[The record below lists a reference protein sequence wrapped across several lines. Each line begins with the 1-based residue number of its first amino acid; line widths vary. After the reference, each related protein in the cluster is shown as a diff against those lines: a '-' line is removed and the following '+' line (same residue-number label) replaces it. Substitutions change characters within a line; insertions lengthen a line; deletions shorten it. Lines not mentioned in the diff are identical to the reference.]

1 MGDEMRSEYNITELH
16 PGKNPY
22 AKKLKQQVTMNLN
35 VDTVAYFKALAE
47 QTVSLGTVLVDMF
60 SFPQRG
66 NVAAA
71 DPPRGG

>member
-1 MGDEMRSEYNITELH
+1 
-16 PGKNPY
+16 
-22 AKKLKQQVTMNLN
+22 MNLN

-66 NVAAA
+66 KVAAA